1 MRVDLMTGVSQP
13 CNPHLDIVTF
23 KQPLKKLIESLERRR
38 KIKIVA
44 IGSSS
49 VAGEGVVPF
58 PARLELALRNRYPG
72 RMIDVLNRGIG
83 GQEAPE
89 ELTRFQDDVIA
100 EDAALVIW
108 QVGTN
113 AIYRSLYEPSVV
125 AGIVA
130 TGLSWLKGLGPLGP
144 DVILM
149 DLQYARALFE
159 DDKGNP
165 DPNKAAKTREME
177 WRLADVARQAEV
189 NLFQRFKLMEQW
201 VKDGLNWD
209 DLINKSDRIHM
220 TEWSTACV
228 TTALDLAIARAVGS
242 VPGGLPAV

>member
-1 MRVDLMTGVSQP
+1 MTDVSQP
-13 CNPHLDIVTF
+13 CNTHLDIVAF
-23 KQPLKKLIESLERRR
+23 EQPLKKLIECLERQR

-49 VAGEGVVPF
+49 VAGEGVIPF
-58 PARLELALRNRYPG
+58 PHRLELALRARYPG

-89 ELTRFQDDVIA
+89 ELSRFQDDVIS
-100 EDAALVIW
+100 EGAALVIW

-113 AIYRSLYEPSVV
+113 AIYRNLYEPSVV

-130 TGLSWLKGLGPLGP
+130 TGLSWLKGLGSERELGP

-165 DPNKAAKTREME
+165 APKKKAKTLDLVD
-177 WRLADVARQAEV
+177 RLAEVAKHADVD
-189 NLFQRFKLMEQW
+189 LFPRFKLMEQW
-201 VKDGLNWD
+201 IKDGTNWD
-209 DLINKSDRIHM
+209 DLIDKTDRLHM

-228 TTALDLAIARAVGS
+228 TKTLDLAIARAVGS
-242 VPGGLPAV
+242 VPGGQPAV

>member
-1 MRVDLMTGVSQP
+1 MSGVSQP

-23 KQPLKKLIESLERRR
+23 KQPLKKLVENLERQR
-38 KIKIVA
+38 KIKIVV

-49 VAGEGVVPF
+49 VAGEGVIPF

-130 TGLSWLKGLGPLGP
+130 TGLSWLKGLGALGP

-149 DLQYARALFE
+149 DLQYARGLFE

-165 DPNKAAKTREME
+165 DPNKAAKTREIE
-177 WRLADVARQAEV
+177 RLLADVAQQAEV

-201 VKDGLNWD
+201 VKDGMNWE
-209 DLINKSDRIHM
+209 DLINKSDRVHM

>member
-1 MRVDLMTGVSQP
+1 M
-13 CNPHLDIVTF
+13 
-23 KQPLKKLIESLERRR
+23 PLKKLIESLERRR

-49 VAGEGVVPF
+49 VAGEGFIPF
-58 PARLELALRNRYPG
+58 PARLELALRSRYPG

-113 AIYRSLYEPSVV
+113 AIYRHLYEPSVV
-125 AGIVA
+125 AGSVA

-144 DVILM
+144 
-149 DLQYARALFE
+149 RTSF
-159 DDKGNP
+159 
-165 DPNKAAKTREME
+165 
-177 WRLADVARQAEV
+177 
-189 NLFQRFKLMEQW
+189 
-201 VKDGLNWD
+201 
-209 DLINKSDRIHM
+209 
-220 TEWSTACV
+220 
-228 TTALDLAIARAVGS
+228 
-242 VPGGLPAV
+242 

>member
-1 MRVDLMTGVSQP
+1 
-13 CNPHLDIVTF
+13 
-23 KQPLKKLIESLERRR
+23 
-38 KIKIVA
+38 
-44 IGSSS
+44 
-49 VAGEGVVPF
+49 
-58 PARLELALRNRYPG
+58 
-72 RMIDVLNRGIG
+72 MIDVLNRGIG

-89 ELTRFQDDVIA
+89 ELARFQDDVIA

-165 DPNKAAKTREME
+165 DPNRAEKTREME
-177 WRLADVARQAEV
+177 WRLADVAQQAEV
-189 NLFQRFKLMEQW
+189 NLSAVQA
-201 VKDGLNWD
+201 DG
-209 DLINKSDRIHM
+209 
-220 TEWSTACV
+220 
-228 TTALDLAIARAVGS
+228 AVGQRR
-242 VPGGLPAV
+242 PGLGRSDQQERQNSHDRMVHGMLNDGT

>member
-1 MRVDLMTGVSQP
+1 
-13 CNPHLDIVTF
+13 
-23 KQPLKKLIESLERRR
+23 
-38 KIKIVA
+38 
-44 IGSSS
+44 
-49 VAGEGVVPF
+49 
-58 PARLELALRNRYPG
+58 
-72 RMIDVLNRGIG
+72 MIDVLNRGIG

-144 DVILM
+144 DIILM
-149 DLQYARALFE
+149 NLQYAPALFE

-165 DPNKAAKTREME
+165 DPNKAEKTREME
-177 WRLADVARQAEV
+177 WRLADVAQQAEV

-201 VKDGLNWD
+201 VKDGMNWD
-209 DLINKSDRIHM
+209 DLINKERQSSHDRMVHSM
-220 TEWSTACV
+220 RYDGT
-228 TTALDLAIARAVGS
+228 
-242 VPGGLPAV
+242 

>member
-1 MRVDLMTGVSQP
+1 MTGVSQP
-13 CNPHLDIVTF
+13 CDPHPDIVAFTP
-23 KQPLKKLIESLERRR
+23 PLKKFTESLERRR

-49 VAGEGVVPF
+49 VAGEGVIPF

-72 RMIDVLNRGIG
+72 RMIDVINRGIG

-89 ELTRFQDDVIA
+89 ELSRFQDDVIA

-113 AIYRSLYEPSVV
+113 AIYRSLYDPSVV

-130 TGLSWLKGLGPLGP
+130 TGLSWLKGLGP

-149 DLQYARALFE
+149 DLQYAPALF
-159 DDKGNP
+159 DGDK
-165 DPNKAAKTREME
+165 AEKTQEME
-177 WRLADVARQAEV
+177 WRLADVAQQAEV
-189 NLFQRFKLMEQW
+189 NLFQRFRLMEQW
-201 VKDGLNWD
+201 IKDGVNWD
-209 DLINKSDRIHM
+209 DLIQSDRIHM

-228 TTALDLAIARAVGS
+228 TMALDLAIARVVCS

>member
-1 MRVDLMTGVSQP
+1 MTDVSQP
-13 CNPHLDIVTF
+13 CNPHLEIVTF

-38 KIKIVA
+38 KIKILA

-49 VAGEGVVPF
+49 VAGEGVIPF

-83 GQEAPE
+83 GQEVPE
-89 ELTRFQDDVIA
+89 ELARFQDDVIA

-113 AIYRSLYEPSVV
+113 AIYRSLYDPSVV

-130 TGLSWLKGLGPLGP
+130 TGLSWLKGLGSLGP

-159 DDKGNP
+159 DHKGNP
-165 DPNKAAKTREME
+165 DPNKAEKTREME
-177 WRLADVARQAEV
+177 WRLADVAQHAEV

-209 DLINKSDRIHM
+209 DLIKSDKIHM

-228 TTALDLAIARAVGS
+228 TTALELAIARAVGS

>member
-1 MRVDLMTGVSQP
+1 MTGISLP

-23 KQPLKKLIESLERRR
+23 NQPLKKLIESLERRR

-44 IGSSS
+44 IGASS
-49 VAGEGVVPF
+49 VAGEGGVVPF

>member
-1 MRVDLMTGVSQP
+1 MRVALMTGVSQP
-13 CNPHLDIVTF
+13 CNPHLDIITF
-23 KQPLKKLIESLERRR
+23 ELPLKKLIESLERQRE
-38 KIKIVA
+38 IKIVA

-49 VAGEGVVPF
+49 VAGEGVIPF

-89 ELTRFQDDVIA
+89 ELARLKDDVIA

-149 DLQYARALFE
+149 DLQYAPALFE
-159 DDKGNP
+159 DDKGN
-165 DPNKAAKTREME
+165 AEKTREME
-177 WRLADVARQAEV
+177 WRLADVAQQAEV

-201 VKDGLNWD
+201 VKDGMNWD

>member
-1 MRVDLMTGVSQP
+1 MTDVSQP
-13 CNPHLDIVTF
+13 CNSHLDIVTF
-23 KQPLKKLIESLERRR
+23 KQPLKNLAESLKRRR

-49 VAGEGVVPF
+49 VAGEGVIPF
-58 PARLELALRNRYPG
+58 PARLELALRDRYPG
-72 RMIDVLNRGIG
+72 RMIDVLNRGVG

-100 EDAALVIW
+100 EEAALVIW

-113 AIYRSLYEPSVV
+113 AIYRSLYAPSDI
-125 AGIVA
+125 AGVVA

-149 DLQYARALFE
+149 DLQYAPALFE
-159 DDKGNP
+159 DEKGNP
-165 DPNKAAKTREME
+165 DPNKAEKTREME
-177 WRLADVARQAEV
+177 WRLANVAQQAEV

-209 DLINKSDRIHM
+209 ELIKSDRIHM

-242 VPGGLPAV
+242 VPGGRPAV

>member
-1 MRVDLMTGVSQP
+1 MTGVSQP

-23 KQPLKKLIESLERRR
+23 KQPLKKLTESFERRR

-113 AIYRSLYEPSVV
+113 AIYRSLYEPSV
-125 AGIVA
+125 
-130 TGLSWLKGLGPLGP
+130 L
-144 DVILM
+144 
-149 DLQYARALFE
+149 R
-159 DDKGNP
+159 
-165 DPNKAAKTREME
+165 
-177 WRLADVARQAEV
+177 
-189 NLFQRFKLMEQW
+189 
-201 VKDGLNWD
+201 
-209 DLINKSDRIHM
+209 
-220 TEWSTACV
+220 
-228 TTALDLAIARAVGS
+228 GS
-242 VPGGLPAV
+242 LPPG

>member
-1 MRVDLMTGVSQP
+1 MRVALMTSVSQP

-23 KQPLKKLIESLERRR
+23 KQRLKKLTESLERRR

-58 PARLELALRNRYPG
+58 SARLELALRNRYPG

-149 DLQYARALFE
+149 DLQYAPALF
-159 DDKGNP
+159 
-165 DPNKAAKTREME
+165 DPNKAEKTREME
-177 WRLADVARQAEV
+177 WRLADVAQQAEV

>member
-1 MRVDLMTGVSQP
+1 MTSVSQP
-13 CNPHLDIVTF
+13 CNPHIDIVTF
-23 KQPLKKLIESLERRR
+23 KQPLKELTECLEQRR

-130 TGLSWLKGLGPLGP
+130 TGLSWLKGLGPVGP
-144 DVILM
+144 DAILM

-159 DDKGNP
+159 DDKGNA
-165 DPNKAAKTREME
+165 DPNKAEKTREME
-177 WRLADVARQAEV
+177 WRLADVAQQAEV

-201 VKDGLNWD
+201 VKDGLDWD
-209 DLINKSDRIHM
+209 DLIRKSDRIHM
-220 TEWSTACV
+220 TEWSTSCV

-242 VPGGLPAV
+242 VPGGLPTV

>member
-1 MRVDLMTGVSQP
+1 MTGNVQP
-13 CNPHLDIVTF
+13 CSPHLDIVTLR
-23 KQPLKKLIESLERRR
+23 QPLKKLIECLERLR

-58 PARLELALRNRYPG
+58 PYRLELALRARYPG

-113 AIYRSLYEPSVV
+113 AIYRNLYAPSVV

-130 TGLSWLKGLGPLGP
+130 TGLSWLKGLASVP

-149 DLQYARALFE
+149 DLQYAPALFQDE
-159 DDKGNP
+159 KGNP
-165 DPNKAAKTREME
+165 DPVKTKKTHDMISLLAAVAEQ
-177 WRLADVARQAEV
+177 ADV

-201 VKDGLNWD
+201 RKDGMGWD
-209 DLINKSDRIHM
+209 KLIQPDKIHM
-220 TEWSTACV
+220 TEWSTACM
-228 TTALDLAIARAVGS
+228 TMALDLAIAGAVGP
-242 VPGGLPAV
+242 VPGT

>member
-1 MRVDLMTGVSQP
+1 MRVDLMAGVSQP
-13 CNPHLDIVTF
+13 CKPHLDIVTF

-49 VAGEGVVPF
+49 VAGEGLIPF

-149 DLQYARALFE
+149 DLPYAPALFE
-159 DDKGNP
+159 DDKE
-165 DPNKAAKTREME
+165 KKTREME
-177 WRLADVARQAEV
+177 WRLADVAQQAEV

>member
-1 MRVDLMTGVSQP
+1 MTGVSQP

-44 IGSSS
+44 IGASS
-49 VAGEGVVPF
+49 VAGEGGVVPF
-58 PARLELALRNRYPG
+58 PARLELALRSRYPG

-89 ELTRFQDDVIA
+89 QLARFQDDVIA

-108 QVGTN
+108 QVGAN
-113 AIYRSLYEPSVV
+113 AIYRKLYEPSVV

-149 DLQYARALFE
+149 DLPYAPALFE
-159 DDKGNP
+159 DDKE
-165 DPNKAAKTREME
+165 KKTREME
-177 WRLADVARQAEV
+177 WRLADVAQQAEV
-189 NLFQRFKLMEQW
+189 NLFQRFKLMELW
-201 VKDGLNWD
+201 IKDGLNWD
-209 DLINKSDRIHM
+209 DLIKSDKIHM
-220 TEWSTACV
+220 TEWSTACL

>member
-1 MRVDLMTGVSQP
+1 MTGASQP

-23 KQPLKKLIESLERRR
+23 EQRLKKLIENLERRR

-49 VAGEGVVPF
+49 VAGEGVIPV

-113 AIYRSLYEPSVV
+113 AIYRNLYEPSVV

-149 DLQYARALFE
+149 DLPFAPALFE
-159 DDKGNP
+159 DDKE
-165 DPNKAAKTREME
+165 KKTREME
-177 WRLADVARQAEV
+177 WRLADLAQQAEV

-201 VKDGLNWD
+201 VKDGLKWD
-209 DLINKSDRIHM
+209 DLIKSDKIHM
-220 TEWSTACV
+220 TEWSTACL

-242 VPGGLPAV
+242 VPGGCRRSNPVGG

>member
-1 MRVDLMTGVSQP
+1 MTGVSQP

-23 KQPLKKLIESLERRR
+23 SNPPLKKLIESLERRR

-49 VAGEGVVPF
+49 VAGEGVIPF

-130 TGLSWLKGLGPLGP
+130 TRAELAQG
-144 DVILM
+144 
-149 DLQYARALFE
+149 ARASR
-159 DDKGNP
+159 
-165 DPNKAAKTREME
+165 T
-177 WRLADVARQAEV
+177 
-189 NLFQRFKLMEQW
+189 
-201 VKDGLNWD
+201 
-209 DLINKSDRIHM
+209 
-220 TEWSTACV
+220 
-228 TTALDLAIARAVGS
+228 
-242 VPGGLPAV
+242 

>member
-1 MRVDLMTGVSQP
+1 M
-13 CNPHLDIVTF
+13 
-23 KQPLKKLIESLERRR
+23 
-38 KIKIVA
+38 
-44 IGSSS
+44 
-49 VAGEGVVPF
+49 
-58 PARLELALRNRYPG
+58 RNRYPG

-113 AIYRSLYEPSVV
+113 AIYRSLYEPAVV

-130 TGLSWLKGLGPLGP
+130 TGLSWLKGLGPLRP

-149 DLQYARALFE
+149 DLQYAPALFE
-159 DDKGNP
+159 DDKGNQ
-165 DPNKAAKTREME
+165 DPNKAEKTREME
-177 WRLADVARQAEV
+177 WRLADVAQQAEV

-201 VKDGLNWD
+201 VKDGSRDSDKSPQTTVNSS
-209 DLINKSDRIHM
+209 DLVPTRPKLSAIWIVTLWRPRGSSAS
-220 TEWSTACV
+220 STVTPDTVGLACASIRLV
-228 TTALDLAIARAVGS
+228 MSMPREPYLTRRLFTTIVALLAG
-242 VPGGLPAV
+242 

>member
-1 MRVDLMTGVSQP
+1 MTGVSQP

-44 IGSSS
+44 IGASS
-49 VAGEGVVPF
+49 VAGEGGVVPF
-58 PARLELALRNRYPG
+58 PARLELALRSRYPG

-89 ELTRFQDDVIA
+89 QLARFQDDVIA

-108 QVGTN
+108 QVGAN
-113 AIYRSLYEPSVV
+113 AIYRNLYEPSVV

-149 DLQYARALFE
+149 DLPRVRCLRTTRA
-159 DDKGNP
+159 
-165 DPNKAAKTREME
+165 TRTQTRRRRRER
-177 WRLADVARQAEV
+177 W
-189 NLFQRFKLMEQW
+189 N
-201 VKDGLNWD
+201 
-209 DLINKSDRIHM
+209 
-220 TEWSTACV
+220 
-228 TTALDLAIARAVGS
+228 
-242 VPGGLPAV
+242 GGLPMLHSRPRSTCFSGSS

>member
-1 MRVDLMTGVSQP
+1 
-13 CNPHLDIVTF
+13 
-23 KQPLKKLIESLERRR
+23 
-38 KIKIVA
+38 
-44 IGSSS
+44 
-49 VAGEGVVPF
+49 
-58 PARLELALRNRYPG
+58 
-72 RMIDVLNRGIG
+72 MIDVLNRGIG

-113 AIYRSLYEPSVV
+113 AIYRNLYAPSVV

-130 TGLSWLKGLGPLGP
+130 TGLSWLKGLASVP

-149 DLQYARALFE
+149 DLQYALALFQ

-165 DPNKAAKTREME
+165 DPDKTAKTQEMVSL
-177 WRLADVARQAEV
+177 LAGVAEEAGV
-189 NLFQRFKLMEQW
+189 NVFQRFKLMEQW
-201 VKDGLNWD
+201 KKDGMDWGN
-209 DLINKSDRIHM
+209 LIQADGIHM

-228 TTALDLAIARAVGS
+228 TTALDLAIARAVGA
-242 VPGGLPAV
+242 VPGAAPVPSAFS

>member
-1 MRVDLMTGVSQP
+1 MTNIPQL
-13 CNPHLDIVTF
+13 CNSHLDIVTF
-23 KQPLKKLIESLERRR
+23 KQPMQRLAESLVRRR

-49 VAGEGVVPF
+49 VAGEGVIPF

-72 RMIDVLNRGIG
+72 RMIDVINRGIG

-89 ELTRFQDDVIA
+89 ELARFQDDVIA

-113 AIYRSLYEPSVV
+113 AIYRNLYEPSVV

-130 TGLSWLKGLGPLGP
+130 TGLSWLKGLGPLKP

-149 DLQYARALFE
+149 DLQYAPVLLD
-159 DDKGNP
+159 DDKVGR
-165 DPNKAAKTREME
+165 TREME
-177 WRLADVARQAEV
+177 ARLADVAGEAEV

-201 VKDGLNWD
+201 VKDGTAWD
-209 DLINKSDRIHM
+209 DLINKDDRLHM

-228 TTALDLAIARAVGS
+228 TTALELAIAKAVGS
-242 VPGGLPAV
+242 VPGGRPVV